1 MSDLSAEQLKAL
13 KSIYE
18 LVCYLIHLNENFL
31 AQFCDSVYIIANDLL
46 RHLLSDGIELIKK
59 NIKNWITY

>member
-1 MSDLSAEQLKAL
+1 MSDLSTEQLKTL

-18 LVCYLIHLNENFL
+18 LVCYLIHMNDNFL

-46 RHLLSDGIELIKK
+46 IHLLSDG
-59 NIKNWITY
+59 TT

>member
-1 MSDLSAEQLKAL
+1 MCDLSVEQLKTL

-18 LVCYLIHLNENFL
+18 LVCYLIHLNDNFL

-46 RHLLSDGIELIKK
+46 RNLLSDGEIDKIYIIK
-59 NIKNWITY
+59 I

>member
-1 MSDLSAEQLKAL
+1 MSDLPAEQLKTV

-18 LVCYLIHLNENFL
+18 LVCYLIHLNDSFL

-46 RHLLSDGIELIKK
+46 RHLLSDGMIDISHEV
-59 NIKNWITY
+59 